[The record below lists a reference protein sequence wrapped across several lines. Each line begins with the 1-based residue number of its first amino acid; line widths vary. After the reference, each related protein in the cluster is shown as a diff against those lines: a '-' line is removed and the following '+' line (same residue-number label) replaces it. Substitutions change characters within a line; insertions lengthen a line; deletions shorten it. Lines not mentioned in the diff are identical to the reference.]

1 MTITERLIKDSN
13 IKYVLTGAKEYGLVM
28 TEFTFTS
35 TLQTDNF
42 LNWLALNIER
52 YDGDVTQYYKNDSLT
67 VTVEFKQKLGGS
79 KK

>member
-13 IKYVLTGAKEYGLVM
+13 IKYVLTGAKEYALVM

-52 YDGDVTQYYKNDSLT
+52 YDGDVTQYYKNNGLT
-67 VTVEFKQKLGGS
+67 VTVEFKQK
-79 KK
+79 

>member
-1 MTITERLIKDSN
+1 MTITERLIKDTN
-13 IKYVLTGAKEYGLVM
+13 IKYVLRGVKEYGLVM

-52 YDGDVTQYYKNDSLT
+52 YDGDVTQYYKNDDLT
-67 VTVEFKQKLGGS
+67 VTVEFKQN
-79 KK
+79 

>member
-28 TEFTFTS
+28 TEFRFTS

-52 YDGDVTQYYKNDSLT
+52 YDGDVTQYYKNDGLT
-67 VTVEFKQKLGGS
+67 VTVEFK
-79 KK
+79 